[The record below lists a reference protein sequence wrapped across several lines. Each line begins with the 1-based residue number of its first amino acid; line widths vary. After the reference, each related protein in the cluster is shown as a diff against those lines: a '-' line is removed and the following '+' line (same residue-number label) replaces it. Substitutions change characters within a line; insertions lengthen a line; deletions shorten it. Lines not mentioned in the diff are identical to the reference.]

1 MKAEGS
7 LSPPEQK
14 EWDTGMMIPQQM
26 ACPQKPML
34 A

>member
-1 MKAEGS
+1 MTAEGS

-14 EWDTGMMIPQQM
+14 EWDRGVMIPRQM
-26 ACPQKPML
+26 AGPQKPVL